1 MDRNMVLLNRNIAGL
16 RREVRLQF
24 SELERLIGDDVDRT
38 SAAQRLIRVGNDV
51 GSPGGIRSG
60 RNRSDA
66 RKLKSDIFSRIFSR
80 AGSRKIISRSH
91 NLIEYWDCPDR

>member
-38 SAAQRLIRVGNDV
+38 SAAQRLIRAQVDLV
-51 GSPGGIRSG
+51 LFLEERERLLASV
-60 RNRSDA
+60 A
-66 RKLKSDIFSRIFSR
+66 R
-80 AGSRKIISRSH
+80 
-91 NLIEYWDCPDR
+91 E